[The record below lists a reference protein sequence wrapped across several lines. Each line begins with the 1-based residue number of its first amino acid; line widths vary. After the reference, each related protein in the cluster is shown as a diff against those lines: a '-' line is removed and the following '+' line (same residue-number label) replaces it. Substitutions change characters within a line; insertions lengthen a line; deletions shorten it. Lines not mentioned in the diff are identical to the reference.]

1 VGPVNDDVSPTA
13 DQAGRVGGVPAGTP
27 PVAGASAELVPVG
40 VDRLP
45 AERVPVG
52 ELVDQAG
59 QTALGFALLVGDGVR
74 AVARQVVGPAAL
86 PEPVDDAPG
95 PFTASRRVALGLAVG
110 VQRRALDATEV
121 TVNAVAPTVR
131 WLVSS
136 PLLRPA
142 TAPVRDRLAGAY
154 DAGLERERSARRL
167 ATRTGEETVAMAVP
181 VVLGTVE
188 LQPIIDQVLN
198 ELDLGPVVTR
208 VIDQIDLKPVVGK
221 VIGDLDLKPIIERV
235 LADLDLPVLV
245 DDVMAD
251 LDLDP
256 IVTRVIDQLDLA
268 ALVNDVVGEI
278 QMSSVVMQAT
288 GGITDDIVG
297 GVRDR
302 SADADAL
309 VERIV
314 AKVLRRRAAALPPAA
329 FPEAP
334 TAHLEEGS

>member
-1 VGPVNDDVSPTA
+1 MATRSLS
-13 DQAGRVGGVPAGTP
+13 
-27 PVAGASAELVPVG
+27 SALVPVDG
-40 VDRLP
+40 GNLP
-45 AERVPVG
+45 ANRVPVS

-86 PEPVDDAPG
+86 PAPVDDQPG
-95 PFTASRRVALGLAVG
+95 PLTASRRVALGLAVG

-131 WLVSS
+131 WLVSA

-142 TAPVRDRLAGAY
+142 TEPVRHRLAGAY
-154 DAGLERERSARRL
+154 ETGLAREREARAL
-167 ATRTGEETVAMAVP
+167 ATRTSEETVSMAVP

-188 LQPIIDQVLN
+188 LQPVIEEVLGQ
-198 ELDLGPVVTR
+198 LDIGPVIDEVLGGLDMGPIVTR
-208 VIDQIDLKPVVGK
+208 VIDQIDLKPVVEK
-221 VIGDLDLKPIIERV
+221 VIGDLDLKPIIDRV
-235 LADLDLPVLV
+235 MGDLDLPELV
-245 DDVMAD
+245 DDV
-251 LDLDP
+251 
-256 IVTRVIDQLDLA
+256 IGQLDLA
-268 ALVNDVVGEI
+268 PIVNQVLAELDLSGLVNDVVGEI

-314 AKVLRRRAAALPPAA
+314 GRVLRRKVAELPPPA
-329 FPEAP
+329 FPEDGP
-334 TAHLEEGS
+334 

>member
-1 VGPVNDDVSPTA
+1 MGPVSDEVPGGELAPEARA
-13 DQAGRVGGVPAGTP
+13 D
-27 PVAGASAELVPVG
+27 LVPVQR
-40 VDRLP
+40 DRLP
-45 AERVPVG
+45 AHPVPVG

-74 AVARQVVGPAAL
+74 AVARQVVGPTAL

-95 PFTASRRVALGLAVG
+95 PLTAGRRVALGLAVG
-110 VQRRALDATEV
+110 VQRRALGAAET
-121 TVNAVAPTVR
+121 TVDAVAPTLR

-142 TAPVRDRLAGAY
+142 APVRDRLADAY
-154 DAGLERERSARRL
+154 ETGLEREREARRI
-167 ATRTGEETVAMAVP
+167 ASRAGQETVSMAVP
-181 VVLGTVE
+181 VVLDTVE
-188 LQPIIDQVLN
+188 VQPVIDQVLG
-198 ELDLGPVVTR
+198 EVDLGPVVTR
-208 VIDQIDLKPVVGK
+208 VIDEIDLKPVVEK

-245 DDVMAD
+245 DSVLGE

-256 IVTRVIDQLDLA
+256 IVSRVLEQLDLA
-268 ALVNDVVGEI
+268 ALVNDVVGEV

-302 SADADAL
+302 SAAADAL
-309 VERIV
+309 VDRIV
-314 AKVLRRRAAALPPAA
+314 ARVLRRRVAALPPAA
-329 FPEAP
+329 FPVEP
-334 TAHLEEGS
+334 AHPVEDAT